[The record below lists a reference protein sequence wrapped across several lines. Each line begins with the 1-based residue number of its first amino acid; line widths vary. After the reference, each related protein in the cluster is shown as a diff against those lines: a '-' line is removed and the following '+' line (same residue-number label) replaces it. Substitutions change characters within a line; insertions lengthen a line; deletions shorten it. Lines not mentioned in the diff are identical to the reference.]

1 MCLVTGL
8 AASSEVNNSHG
19 DISDDKEGFSGDKYD
34 DEDFQEGFS
43 GDKSDDEARNE
54 TKLTMTTFRWT
65 LIFVWLSGSDDVSL
79 TVRFT

>member
-1 MCLVTGL
+1 MCLVIGL

-43 GDKSDDEARNE
+43 GDKSDDEDYHEGFSGDKSDDEARNE
-54 TKLTMTTFRWT
+54 TKLTMTTFR
-65 LIFVWLSGSDDVSL
+65 
-79 TVRFT
+79 